1 MRKSAPHLN
10 PSEAARR
17 LGISAKALRLYER
30 HGLLATPRTAAGWR
44 AYGPDEMARAEE
56 IVALRKF
63 GLSLAQVKRA
73 LTGDADS
80 LDLALAAHQTGLER
94 QLHQFA
100 ETVRTVRAA
109 RASLATGN
117 ATAVSITDLLPS
129 PGATIALDLP
139 WPWGG
144 ERFELQN
151 PKPITYI
158 TGPLGSGKTRLA
170 RALAETIP
178 GAAFIGL
185 DRLDDGDASAM
196 ARLGTDPAL
205 KVRLEPDLR
214 WLVEEG
220 ATMSPALTA
229 LLVALETVGASTLVI
244 DTVEQGLDQPPLVE
258 PRGEDDEPR
267 HHHHEHF
274 AGPPQPPADIG
285 AQIHGRHQAR
295 RARPRRRLSRS
306 ADVMPIS
313 ARICGLRSLRARPV
327 ARLRRRSIHWSKRCI
342 WVAPFG

>member
-30 HGLLATPRTAAGWR
+30 HGLLATPRTAVGWR

-73 LTGDADS
+73 LTGDTDS
-80 LDLALAAHQTGLER
+80 LDLALAAHQAGLER
-94 QLHQFA
+94 QLHQIA

-117 ATAVSITDLLPS
+117 APAVSITDLLPS

-205 KVRLEPDLR
+205 EVRLEPDLR

-229 LLVALETVGASTLVI
+229 LLVALETAGASTLVI
-244 DTVEQGLDQPPLVE
+244 DMVEQGLDHATQEAVRSYL
-258 PRGEDDEPR
+258 RS
-267 HHHHEHF
+267 
-274 AGPPQPPADIG
+274 
-285 AQIHGRHQAR
+285 
-295 RARPRRRLSRS
+295 RRLGRS
-306 ADVMPIS
+306 PLFLLTRSSAILDLEDVS
-313 ARICGLRSLRARPV
+313 AEENILFCPANHSVPFL
-327 ARLRRRSIHWSKRCI
+327 
-342 WVAPFG
+342 VAPHEGTRGYEAVATCLATPVVRSRTEGVIAWRPNVA